1 AELCELTSTSTT
13 STTTEVTTDLRTL
26 WSSISSLTVTSTPGS
41 PTPALTSGSAASAV
55 DSLFAPTVLRF
66 RATLPLSATE
76 SASGNTPHLPQAAG
90 GSSAFEPVV
99 VARKPLAGTVAANV
113 LAHGTGA
120 LNIAAC
126 RVPAEPGRPFPHVSG
141 GILRLD
147 GFSSVADLEAA
158 AARGGK

>member
-1 AELCELTSTSTT
+1 LTNGNG
-13 STTTEVTTDLRTL
+13 DHRTYSRGL
-26 WSSISSLTVTSTPGS
+26 
-41 PTPALTSGSAASAV
+41 
-55 DSLFAPTVLRF
+55 
-66 RATLPLSATE
+66 
-76 SASGNTPHLPQAAG
+76 GNT
-90 GSSAFEPVV
+90 GSGEAECAITAPATPDAERWQGWGTALKPAFEPVV

-120 LNIAAC
+120 LNIDAC

-158 AARGGK
+158 AARGGKTPTGRDAAATLRR